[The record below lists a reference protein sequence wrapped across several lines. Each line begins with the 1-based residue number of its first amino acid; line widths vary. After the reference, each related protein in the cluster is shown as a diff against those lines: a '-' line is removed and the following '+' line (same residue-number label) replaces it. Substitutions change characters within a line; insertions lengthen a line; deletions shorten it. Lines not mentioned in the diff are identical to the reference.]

1 MDWLEE
7 KINIAEN
14 LNDIISIINKI
25 NSRKQKR
32 AIIDVS
38 NLNQED
44 LEKVKLL
51 VENDFYVD
59 TIKIN
64 NFTFLKLY
72 RKIINHE

>member
-32 AIIDVS
+32 VIIDVS

-64 NFTFLKLY
+64 NFIFLKLY
-72 RKIINHE
+72 RKNNKP

>member
-7 KINIAEN
+7 KINVAEN

-25 NSRKQKR
+25 NRRKQKR
-32 AIIDVS
+32 VIIDVS

-51 VENDFYVD
+51 VENDFYVV
-59 TIKIN
+59 TTKIN
-64 NFTFLKLY
+64 NFIFLKLY
-72 RKIINHE
+72 RKNNKL

>member
-7 KINIAEN
+7 KIKIAEN

-64 NFTFLKLY
+64 NFIFLKLY
-72 RKIINHE
+72 RKNNKP

>member
-32 AIIDVS
+32 VIIDVS

-64 NFTFLKLY
+64 NFIFLKLY

>member
-25 NSRKQKR
+25 NRRKQKR
-32 AIIDVS
+32 VIIDVS
-38 NLNQED
+38 SLNQED

-51 VENDFYVD
+51 VENDFYVV
-59 TIKIN
+59 TTKIN
-64 NFTFLKLY
+64 NFIFLKLY
-72 RKIINHE
+72 RKNNKP